1 MLIYRCQHCLTE
13 LGPVL
18 PGEPV
23 PHCPVHP
30 DGPVEEI
37 DNADPQPE

>member
-1 MLIYRCQHCLTE
+1 MLIYRCQRCLTE

-18 PGEPV
+18 PDEPV